1 MYTIFYA
8 KEAAKDAK
16 KLKAAF
22 LDQKAKALIDIL
34 RANPYQRPPAYE
46 KLQGDLAGL
55 YSRRINRKHR
65 LVYAVEEKKPSN
77 QDFVALVALR
87 ARSGRREKGSGN
99 RLIGLE
105 RKKPVEAG
113 CHFTILHSTSRDSCR
128 RAGAVSEARKP
139 FGTFEFGRLDSEA

>member
-1 MYTIFYA
+1 MVGVYTIFYA

-34 RANPYQRPPAYE
+34 RANPYQWPPAYE

-65 LVYAVEEKKPSN
+65 LVYAVEEKSRQIKILSLWSHYERVP
-77 QDFVALVALR
+77 
-87 ARSGRREKGSGN
+87 EE
-99 RLIGLE
+99 E
-105 RKKPVEAG
+105 RKEAE
-113 CHFTILHSTSRDSCR
+113 T
-128 RAGAVSEARKP
+128 V
-139 FGTFEFGRLDSEA
+139 